1 MAPPYPVAVPVR
13 LLVLKR
19 MLWQVNPG
27 LVQGRVYRK
36 TMINCSNLMNLIK
49 KFRKA
54 RKNISV
60 GEETFNKYL

>member
-1 MAPPYPVAVPVR
+1 MAK
-13 LLVLKR
+13 L
-19 MLWQVNPG
+19 QVNPG

-36 TMINCSNLMNLIK
+36 TTVNCSSAMNLIK

-60 GEETFNKYL
+60 GEVTFEKYL